1 MLVKERFEES
11 QKYVEVA
18 ETEEGCEDYNTFFRN
33 FESTFYTALILWVI
47 GSIAIM
53 LIKFIIASQNM
64 LLIDKMYARNTI
76 QNNPPVYTV

>member
-33 FESTFYTALILWVI
+33 FESTFYTALIL
-47 GSIAIM
+47 
-53 LIKFIIASQNM
+53 
-64 LLIDKMYARNTI
+64 
-76 QNNPPVYTV
+76 